1 MCDIR
6 EQVDDLAKS
15 IYGIHLRILIRR
27 NVPCILNF
35 RLPRRHTTCV
45 LTKEDL
51 QRRYSKDEARNTKT
65 RNSDIAGTRWAVE
78 LCNSILEELLHEQ
91 GSKVDP

>member
-15 IYGIHLRILIRR
+15 IYGVHLRSLIRR

-35 RLPRRHTTCV
+35 RLPRRHTPATY
-45 LTKEDL
+45 THHHGFSSKEEAKEAEW
-51 QRRYSKDEARNTKT
+51 KDKEADQQQSR
-65 RNSDIAGTRWAVE
+65 
-78 LCNSILEELLHEQ
+78 
-91 GSKVDP
+91 DPL